1 MIKLASMPFKTV
13 QGEGKY
19 LGVPMTFVR
28 FAGCSVGCPKCDTDY
43 GHKLSMSSKEIA
55 SHCAK
60 LRLEWVWITGGEPT
74 DQMDGLIDLVGLLA
88 ELGHK
93 VALASS
99 GIRDCPHVHFLSI
112 SPHSPDFV
120 QRVGT
125 EIKLVPGLNGLKI
138 SDIDISTIQFAYR
151 YVMPMHG
158 SDVSIKTCMDFVS
171 NTSGWLMTTQ
181 AHKAW
186 RIP

>member
-1 MIKLASMPFKTV
+1 MIKLASLPFKTF
-13 QGEGKY
+13 QGEGRY

-28 FAGCSVGCPKCDTDY
+28 FAGCSVGCPKCDTNY
-43 GHKLSMSSKEIA
+43 THKLALSPEEIA
-55 SHCAK
+55 SNCAK
-60 LRLEWVWITGGEPT
+60 LGLEWVWITGGEPT

-88 ELGHK
+88 ELGHQ

-99 GIRDCPHVHFLSI
+99 GIRECPRVHFLSV
-112 SPHSPDFV
+112 SPHTPNFV

-158 SDVSIKTCMDFVS
+158 SDVSTQDCIDFIS
-171 NTSGWLMTTQ
+171 NTPGWLMTTQ